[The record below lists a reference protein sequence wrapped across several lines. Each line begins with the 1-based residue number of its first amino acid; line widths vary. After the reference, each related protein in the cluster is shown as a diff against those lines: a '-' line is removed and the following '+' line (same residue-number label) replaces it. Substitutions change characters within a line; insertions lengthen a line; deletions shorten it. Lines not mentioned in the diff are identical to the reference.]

1 MEGDGYIMTLKTYLI
16 IYICNLLWV
25 VGCILLWNKQRG
37 RLWYYPY
44 VFATDNLIMLFIT
57 MQFAGVV

>member
-1 MEGDGYIMTLKTYLI
+1 MTLKTYLI
-16 IYICNLLWV
+16 IYICDILFTA
-25 VGCILLWNKQRG
+25 GCMLMWIRQRG

-44 VFATDNLIMLFIT
+44 AFTVNNLIMLFIT